1 MAISITEI
9 RGQVHARTER
19 AILFSTDGDCAG
31 AVWLPLSRVEV
42 GKLHHGV
49 GVVTMPADLAEG
61 LV

>member
-1 MAISITEI
+1 MAISNTEI

-19 AILFSTDGDCAG
+19 AILFSTDGDCTG

-61 LV
+61 LA